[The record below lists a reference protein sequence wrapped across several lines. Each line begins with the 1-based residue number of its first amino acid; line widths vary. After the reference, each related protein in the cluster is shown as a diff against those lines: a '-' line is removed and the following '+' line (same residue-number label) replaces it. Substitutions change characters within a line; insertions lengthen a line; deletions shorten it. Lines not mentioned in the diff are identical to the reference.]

1 MTDRQLIELAAQ
13 ELAGCEGFADPKDMR
28 QRDLENLCA
37 RIEEK
42 SGILIS
48 LSTIKR
54 VMNGQF
60 NRLPQ
65 VATLTALAVCLGYG
79 DWRGFR
85 AAKLAG
91 APVGLT
97 NAAHGRLVEPGA
109 EKSGRASS
117 TVRSV
122 RGGQLIGVGAAILLL
137 IGILSWSYFS
147 KSPPKGDNAAIFTLH
162 RTTQN
167 AVPNTV
173 VFHYDIEEVSGDS
186 FFIQQSW
193 DKNRR
198 VRIYKG
204 SHTLTDIY
212 YEPGY
217 HVAKLFANERIIKTI
232 DVSIPTDA
240 WFFYSKESL
249 SRGLPA
255 YIHSD
260 SPIRHGIL
268 GLDKQTLVASNID
281 PATERAYLYTFFPAV
296 IGTDADNCRL
306 SARIK
311 MTEVRNTACPIIMPE
326 IYCQRRFLYCMFT
339 EPGCT
344 GGVSAEFGDQI
355 FDGKRND
362 LSGLAV
368 DVRQWHDLEIL
379 IRQRQVKVS
388 IDGKPVMTTTYSGSS
403 GLITGLGFHSNG
415 LCAVDSIRLEGLDGK
430 IIYDAA
436 NRQ

>member
-1 MTDRQLIELAAQ
+1 MTDRQLIELASQ
-13 ELAGCEGFADPKDMR
+13 ELAGCEGFTNPKDMR
-28 QRDLENLCA
+28 QRDLENLCT
-37 RIEEK
+37 RIEER

-54 VMNGQF
+54 IMNGQF

-65 VATLTALAVCLGYG
+65 VATLTALAVCLGYS
-79 DWRGFR
+79 DWQGFK
-85 AAKLAG
+85 AAKLAAAG
-91 APVGLT
+91 GSVAVARAGEWEAPQ
-97 NAAHGRLVEPGA
+97 R
-109 EKSGRASS
+109 
-117 TVRSV
+117 TVRSMKGV
-122 RGGQLIGVGAAILLL
+122 SLIGVGAATLLL
-137 IGILSWSYFS
+137 ISILSWSYFS
-147 KSPPKGDNAAIFTLH
+147 KSPAKGDGAAIFTIR

-173 VFHYDIEEVSGDS
+173 VFHYDIEGVSGDS

-217 HVAKLFANERIIKTI
+217 HVAKLFANERILKTI
-232 DVSIPTDA
+232 DVSIPTDK

-260 SPIRHGIL
+260 SPIRRGIL
-268 GLDKQTLVASNID
+268 GLDRQTLVANHID
-281 PATERAYLYTFFPAV
+281 PEAPRVYLYTFFPAA
-296 IGTDADNCRL
+296 IGADADNCRL
-306 SARIK
+306 LARIK
-311 MTEVRNTACPIIMPE
+311 MTEVRNTACPFIMPE
-326 IYCQRRFLYCMFT
+326 INCQRRFLYCMFT

-344 GGVSAEFGDQI
+344 GGIGAGFGDKVI
-355 FDGKRND
+355 DGKNND
-362 LSGLAV
+362 LSALAFN
-368 DVRQWHDLEIL
+368 VRQWHDLEIL
-379 IRQRQVKVS
+379 IRQRVVTIS
-388 IDGKPVMTTTYSGSS
+388 IDGKTVMTTNYTASA

-415 LCAVDSIRLEGLDGK
+415 LCEVDSIKLAGLDGK
-430 IIYDAA
+430 TVY
-436 NRQ
+436 Q